1 MDADKN
7 GEVDRE
13 EVRKV
18 MQIYISEIVGE
29 KVDSNSMPV
38 ERSLESFMKRYDANS
53 DGKITFEEWR
63 DCLLKDAEKNSD
75 ENSVNSDRDD

>member
-38 ERSLESFMKRYDANS
+38 ERSLESLWKDMTQTQMEKSPSRSGETACWKMLKKSLMK
-53 DGKITFEEWR
+53 I
-63 DCLLKDAEKNSD
+63 L
-75 ENSVNSDRDD
+75 